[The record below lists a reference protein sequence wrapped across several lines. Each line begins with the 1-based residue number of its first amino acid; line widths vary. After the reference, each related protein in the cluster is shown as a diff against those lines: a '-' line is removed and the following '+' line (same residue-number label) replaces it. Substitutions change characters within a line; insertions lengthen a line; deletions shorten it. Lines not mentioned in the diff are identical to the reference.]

1 MSMNNAADSKQHN
14 TPRVF
19 SAERR
24 LGVRPTAVAHE
35 LKAPAPVAVAAAA
48 GIIFDNSEVL
58 AAIARLEEKLTRSV
72 ELVPEV
78 ENLQVEISEIA
89 GRIKAT
95 KVEMAALRHP
105 LESENKFKSAAEDLS
120 AIVGA
125 TERAT
130 TQIIDSVEKIDE
142 IAHELQ
148 TTTDDAYIKG
158 RLAAVNEAIMDV
170 YQACNFQDLTGQKI
184 RKVVNTLA
192 FIEERIESMVA
203 MWNAAELA
211 ALPMAPDLH
220 RTDGDVVLHG
230 PDLAPVSSVSSQ
242 ADIDALFD

>member
-1 MSMNNAADSKQHN
+1 MSINNAADSKQHN
-14 TPRVF
+14 PRRVF
-19 SAERR
+19 SAERS
-24 LGVRPTAVAHE
+24 LGIRTA
-35 LKAPAPVAVAAAA
+35 APAPEPKVLAPAATVAS
-48 GIIFDNSEVL
+48 GIVFDNSEVL
-58 AAIARLEEKLTRSV
+58 AAIARLEEKMTRSV
-72 ELVPEV
+72 DLVPEV

-130 TQIIDSVEKIDE
+130 TQIIDNVEKIDE
-142 IAHELQ
+142 IANELQ
-148 TTTDDAYIKG
+148 ATTEDAYVKG
-158 RLAAVNEAIMDV
+158 RLAAVNEAIMEV

-203 MWNAAELA
+203 MWNTSELA
-211 ALPMAPDLH
+211 TLPMAPDLH

-230 PDLAPVSSVSSQ
+230 PDLAAAVSSQ

>member
-1 MSMNNAADSKQHN
+1 MSMNNAADSNQPN
-14 TPRVF
+14 PRRVF
-19 SAERR
+19 SAEKR
-24 LGVRPTAVAHE
+24 LGIRVSAPIAEPKVSVPAAAVASNI
-35 LKAPAPVAVAAAA
+35 V
-48 GIIFDNSEVL
+48 FDNSEVL

-72 ELVPEV
+72 DLVPEV

-120 AIVGA
+120 SIVGA

-130 TQIIDSVEKIDE
+130 TQIIDNVEKIDE
-142 IAHELQ
+142 IANELQ
-148 TTTDDAYIKG
+148 ATTDDAYVKG
-158 RLAAVNEAIMDV
+158 RLAAVNEAIMEV

-220 RTDGDVVLHG
+220 RMDGDVVLHG

>member
-1 MSMNNAADSKQHN
+1 MSMNSAAESKQHN
-14 TPRVF
+14 PRRVF
-19 SAERR
+19 SAERS
-24 LGVRPTAVAHE
+24 LGKRAPTLAPEPKA
-35 LKAPAPVAVAAAA
+35 LAPAAAVPA

-58 AAIARLEEKLTRSV
+58 AAIARLEEKMTRSV

-142 IAHELQ
+142 IANELQ
-148 TTTDDAYIKG
+148 STTEIG
-158 RLAAVNEAIMDV
+158 RAHV
-170 YQACNFQDLTGQKI
+170 
-184 RKVVNTLA
+184 
-192 FIEERIESMVA
+192 
-203 MWNAAELA
+203 
-211 ALPMAPDLH
+211 
-220 RTDGDVVLHG
+220 
-230 PDLAPVSSVSSQ
+230 
-242 ADIDALFD
+242 